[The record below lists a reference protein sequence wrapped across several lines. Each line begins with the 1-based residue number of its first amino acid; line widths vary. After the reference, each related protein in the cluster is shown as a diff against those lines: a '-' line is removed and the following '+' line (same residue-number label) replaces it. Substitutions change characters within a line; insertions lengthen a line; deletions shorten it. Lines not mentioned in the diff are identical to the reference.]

1 VLVVGNSLT
10 EDEKWAE
17 DSLSGADGEE
27 VEYEFEPET
36 EW

>member
-1 VLVVGNSLT
+1 VGNSLS

-17 DSLSGADGEE
+17 DSLSGADGVE